1 MHELTPILQLLLLI
15 SIIIAAAKMAG
26 SLSNRLGQPA
36 VLGEMLVGLIL
47 GPTFL
52 GMMDLSIFAA
62 PEAAGTAHAA
72 LDMGD
77 VINLLA
83 ELGVC
88 LLMFVAGME
97 TDLAALKKVGKVAL
111 AAAIGGMV
119 LPMGGGVFIAR
130 WYDFQ
135 WSEAVFIGTIL
146 TATSVSISAQTL
158 IELRQL
164 RSKEGTTILGA
175 AVIDDVMGIIV
186 LSVVVA
192 LSVGQQLAG
201 AESAAAE
208 SGGGQEVAK
217 QIGIIVLRMSF
228 YFIVFWLFG
237 VKYFEKICQK
247 VSKLPTSQPLLA
259 FVLVTA
265 FLYSLFAE
273 VIGTMASITGAYMAG
288 VLFAQTKFR
297 EKIDEAIHPVTY
309 SMLVPIFFINIGL
322 QANARD
328 LFGGESALITFTLW
342 ILVAAIAGKI
352 IGCGVGAKMTGFDMK
367 ESTRVGVGMVSRGEV
382 GLIVANVGIQKM
394 IIQKDMFS
402 SMVLMVLVTTMVTPL
417 MLRLA
422 FPRVAEVPSEGV
434 EESIAHLQRDK
445 K

>member
-1 MHELTPILQLLLLI
+1 VHELTPILQLLLLI
-15 SIIIAAAKMAG
+15 SIIITLAKMAG

-52 GMMDLSIFAA
+52 GMMDLSIFQVHEG
-62 PEAAGTAHAA
+62 PHAI
-72 LDMGD
+72 DMEG
-77 VINLLA
+77 VLNLLA

-97 TDLAALKKVGKVAL
+97 TDLAGLKKVGKVAL
-111 AAAIGGMV
+111 AAAIGGAI
-119 LPMGGGVFIAR
+119 LPMGSGVLIAR

-175 AVIDDVMGIIV
+175 AVIDDVLGIIV

-201 AESAAAE
+201 TESAAAE

-217 QIGIIVLRMSF
+217 QISFIVLRMGF

-237 VKYFEKICQK
+237 VKYFEKLCQK

-273 VIGTMASITGAYMAG
+273 VIGTMASITGAYMAE

-309 SMLVPIFFINIGL
+309 SMFVPIFFINIGL
-322 QANARD
+322 RAD
-328 LFGGESALITFTLW
+328 CGELFKGESTLITFTLW

-352 IGCGVGAKMTGFDMK
+352 IGCGVGSKLAGFNMI

-382 GLIVANVGIQKM
+382 GLIVASVGIVKG
-394 IIQKDMFS
+394 IIQPDMFS
-402 SMVLMVLVTTMVTPL
+402 SMILMVLVTTMVTPL